1 MDARTFWLIGFALF
15 GVIGGM
21 LTFARRYKNPDADAG
36 CGVAGWTVILRRK
49 RKFLLSFSPS
59 AVIIYPTPFANLML
73 LGILRAHTVV
83 WARVALISQ

>member
-36 CGVAGWTVILRRK
+36 CGVAGWTVI
-49 RKFLLSFSPS
+49 FLFFWFLAGFS
-59 AVIIYPTPFANLML
+59 L
-73 LGILRAHTVV
+73 LK
-83 WARVALISQ
+83 